1 MTAATPVE
9 TGSALLQVRNL
20 RKFFPITEGFLR
32 KTVGHVR
39 AVDDVNFDVR
49 DGETLGL
56 VGESGCGKTT
66 TSRCILRAM
75 EPTSGEIL
83 FRRKS
88 GDVVDLAT
96 MTREQLRPL
105 RAEIQMI
112 FQDPFGSLNPR
123 MTLFD
128 NVGEPL
134 LVNGMKNRT
143 ERMDRVAELLQLVG
157 LRAEFMHRFP
167 HAFSGGQRQRI
178 GIARA
183 LSTNPR
189 LIVAD
194 EPVSALDVSVQ
205 AQVLNLLLELQKRL
219 GLTFLFVAHDLSVV
233 RHICD
238 RVAVMYVGQLVE
250 LAPTK
255 TLFSEPQH
263 PYTAALMRAVPI
275 PDPRLPIGEVA
286 LKGEVPSPSNPP
298 SGCYFH
304 PRCAYAQDRCKQEAP
319 ALREPKPGHFVRCH
333 FAGTLDLAKLPA

>member
-1 MTAATPVE
+1 MTASH
-9 TGSALLQVRNL
+9 SADTQQPLLQIRDL
-20 RKFFPITEGFLR
+20 RKFFPITAGVFNR
-32 KTVGHVR
+32 TVGHVR
-39 AVDDVNFDVR
+39 AVDDVGFDVFE
-49 DGETLGL
+49 GETLGL

-66 TSRCILRAM
+66 TSRCILRAID
-75 EPTSGEIL
+75 PTSGQIL
-83 FRRKS
+83 FRRKN
-88 GDVVDLAT
+88 DEIVDLAKL
-96 MTREQLRPL
+96 TREELQPL

-134 LVNGMKNRT
+134 LVNGMTNRE
-143 ERMDRVAELLQLVG
+143 ERTDRVADLLKLVG
-157 LRAEFMHRFP
+157 LRPEFMHRFP

-189 LIVAD
+189 RVVAD

-205 AQVLNLLLELQKRL
+205 AQVLNLLLELQSRL

-233 RHICD
+233 RHISD

-255 TLFSEPQH
+255 TLFSRPRH
-263 PYTAALMRAVPI
+263 PYTSALMRAVPV
-275 PDPRLPIGEVA
+275 PDPRIPVGEVT
-286 LKGEVPSPSNPP
+286 LKGEVPSPANPP

-304 PRCAYAQDRCKQEAP
+304 PRCRFATDRCKVEAP
-319 ALREPKPGHFVRCH
+319 ALREPSPGHFVRCH
-333 FAGTLDLAKLPA
+333 FADELDLTTAF

>member
-1 MTAATPVE
+1 MTAAAPAPSSTP
-9 TGSALLQVRNL
+9 LLQVRSL
-20 RKFFPITEGFLR
+20 RKFFPITSGFFR
-32 KTVGHVR
+32 KTVGQVR
-39 AVDDVNFDVR
+39 AVDDVGFDVR
-49 DGETLGL
+49 EGETLGL

-66 TSRCILRAM
+66 TSRCILRAI

-88 GDVVDLAT
+88 DEIVDLAKL
-96 MTREQLRPL
+96 TRQQLRPL

-134 LVNGMKNRT
+134 LVNGMTNRG
-143 ERMDRVAELLQLVG
+143 ERSDRVAELLRLVG

-189 LIVAD
+189 LVVAD

-205 AQVLNLLLELQKRL
+205 AQVLNLLLELQSRL

-233 RHICD
+233 RHISD

-255 TLFSEPQH
+255 TLFTRPMH
-263 PYTAALMRAVPI
+263 PYTAALMRAVPV
-275 PDPRLPIGEVA
+275 PDPRVAIGEA
-286 LKGEVPSPSNPP
+286 TLKGEVPSPANPP
-298 SGCYFH
+298 NGCYFH
-304 PRCAYAQDRCKQEAP
+304 PRCTFAQDRCRQEAP

-333 FAGTLDLAKLPA
+333 FAEQLDLAATPV